1 MAKVKYIEGQVYE
14 FKFVKK
20 VFIDEEYLV
29 FEDKYD
35 ERYVI
40 PSMHYRHYSLTKGE
54 MVKCLITRVDCSGK
68 LSFEPEHPFY
78 SIGGTY
84 DFDFIKVNI
93 TEDTEYDPNS
103 GRAVKTK
110 DYTLIVS
117 DKDGNEHMVIPKSWQ
132 KKKNYKT
139 DTIKCRL
146 IKIVKGHFQLINLEE
161 DKPVIR
167 RIWDNI
173 SGNEK

>member
-1 MAKVKYIEGQVYE
+1 MAKVKYIEGQSYE

-29 FEDKYD
+29 FEDKYN

-40 PSMHYRHYSLTKGE
+40 PSTHYRNYSLCKGE
-54 MVKCLITRVDCSGK
+54 MVKCQITRVDCSGK

-78 SIGGTY
+78 VIGGTY
-84 DFDFIKVNI
+84 DFDFVRINI
-93 TEDTEYDPNS
+93 TEDTEYDPGS
-103 GRAVKTK
+103 GRTVKKK
-110 DYTLIVS
+110 DYVIIVS

-139 DTIKCRL
+139 DTVKCRL

-161 DKPVIR
+161 DKPVMR